1 MELIDHNMA
10 VGLHTAE
17 GSVYFEGY
25 TVEGFRALIYEGNAE
40 LDAGVITLADEDSE
54 PIAGPLNRWERR
66 DIIEAVEGL
75 INEEWADAAF
85 AGWFEDYDE
94 HDWNDR
100 RGYWP

>member
-40 LDAGVITLADEDSE
+40 LDAGTITLADEDSE
-54 PIAGPLNRWERR
+54 PIAGPLNRRERL
-66 DIIEAVEGL
+66 DIVEAVEGL

-85 AGWFEDYDE
+85 AGWFDYDDYDE
-94 HDWNDR
+94 SDLR
-100 RGYWP
+100 R

>member
-54 PIAGPLNRWERR
+54 PIAGPLNRWERL
-66 DIIEAVEGL
+66 DIVEAVEGL
-75 INEEWADAAF
+75 IGEEWADAAF
-85 AGWFEDYDE
+85 AGWFDYDDYDE
-94 HDWNDR
+94 SDLR
-100 RGYWP
+100 R